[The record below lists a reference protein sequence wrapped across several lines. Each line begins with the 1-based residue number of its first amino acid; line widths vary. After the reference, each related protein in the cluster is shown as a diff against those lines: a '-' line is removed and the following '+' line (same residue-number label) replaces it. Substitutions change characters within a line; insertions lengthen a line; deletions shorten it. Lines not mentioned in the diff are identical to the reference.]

1 MDNKRKLTEEEIEE
15 RKESLERWGAEQ
27 IKKHAL
33 KPDKTPCVVY
43 WEAKGTKAE
52 QKEGLADEY
61 GFVCHAY
68 DHLNGKHVYLKEKCM
83 GKRTQEFIDIFGENA
98 ILFYLRKASY
108 HETSKIYIKQVDD
121 GALMVQHLSFSARK
135 PFKKEYG
142 QTSHFGG
149 YNNFVC
155 IITQDKDIVLL
166 RTGYK
171 NDLCSANIVPVD
183 MEVYNSEELASDRW
197 QSPDLAGLRFDSAGE
212 GAFDKTYAE
221 MIVEEAVGNIRP
233 YYVGSSTRIIDITF
247 MENLKEFLCFKDLKI
262 TGSKRQK
269 VVNALCKEIENNEID
284 ESNFEMISKK
294 ENVADYDIWYFN
306 RRCDR
311 TAAYAQRLSDDTIA
325 IRYIY
330 SKNGIDFEGCRLFVN
345 QDGFVGAKKDFYGNW
360 VAVNATKDADAW
372 AAGSFFLEKGMFD
385 TPMKNILYYTR
396 NQLLLDND
404 SDEKPESR
412 NVTKLIYSLL
422 RYPILE
428 SAIKV
433 GIELGREVYCDNILD
448 ELESRTGVVSTSE
461 KNLNK
466 ALGLNAYQ
474 VEYVI
479 NNPES
484 EIIKDIKDIMTPF
497 NRDDVAVRGYRYYG
511 YGSSKEKYVSL
522 QDMDNKTFDHM
533 VDFVKEMSA
542 CARNC
547 RISDSSN
554 YYSTRSETPVKSEDV
569 YKCEHTIKTVLRL
582 LASFYGKDVAFSD
595 GILNMLKMFASKH
608 RALLEECNNRQT
620 NSYRGSYLDYQV
632 QPFNAYTDYLR
643 MAVQIGDKSI
653 APAKL
658 SSYEELLDAHD
669 SLVVVMNEKKD
680 EYEAE
685 MLNKL
690 KSKWAK
696 YVMED
701 DNYAVIYP
709 DGPKDIIAEG
719 RALSHCVASFVK
731 AVSVGATTILFLR
744 SKNDIK
750 KPLLTIEVQDRRVKQ
765 AHGFANCNLES
776 MEADNPGINEFFFK
790 WAKEKKLKA
799 DHING
804 MYAARIY

>member
-1 MDNKRKLTEEEIEE
+1 MDNKRKLTEEEMEE
-15 RKESLERWGAEQ
+15 RKYSLENWGAEQ
-27 IKKHAL
+27 IKKYAL
-33 KPDKTPCVVY
+33 KSDETPCVVY
-43 WEAKGTKAE
+43 WEAKATKTE
-52 QKEGLADEY
+52 QREGLADQY

-68 DHLNGKHVYLKEKCM
+68 DHLNGRHRYLKEKCM
-83 GKRTQEFIDIFGENA
+83 KKRTQEFIDIFGENA
-98 ILFYLRKASY
+98 ILFSKRPSTY
-108 HETSKIYIKQVDD
+108 HETSKLYVKQVDD
-121 GALMVQHLSFSARK
+121 GALMIQHLSFSARK

-142 QTSHFGG
+142 EVSYFGG

-155 IITQDKDIVLL
+155 IITQNKEILLL
-166 RTGYK
+166 RPNYRCNLYTS
-171 NDLCSANIVPVD
+171 NVVPNAI
-183 MEVYNSEELASDRW
+183 EVYAPGELANDRW
-197 QSPDLAGLRFDSAGE
+197 GAPDLSGLNYDDRGD
-212 GAFDKTYAE
+212 GAFDKTYTD
-221 MIVEEAVGNIRP
+221 MILEESVGNIRP
-233 YYVGSSTRIIDITF
+233 YYVGPSTRIIDF
-247 MENLKEFLCFKDLKI
+247 SSKAYLKDFLCFKELNI

-269 VVNALCKEIENNEID
+269 MVNALCNEID
-284 ESNFEMISKK
+284 NNPINEENFEEIAK
-294 ENVADYDIWYFN
+294 EENSNSPWYFD
-306 RRCDR
+306 RRHDR
-311 TAAYAQRLSDDTIA
+311 TTAYTQKLPGDTVV
-325 IRYIY
+325 IRYVYRSNDIE
-330 SKNGIDFEGCRLFVN
+330 FEGCRLFITP
-345 QDGFVGAKKDFYGNW
+345 DGFVGAKKDFYGNW
-360 VAVNATKDADAW
+360 VAVNATQDASAW
-372 AAGSFFLEKGMFD
+372 SAHGFFLEKEIFD

-396 NQLLLDND
+396 NQFLPNNNED
-404 SDEKPESR
+404 DESNSR
-412 NVTKLIYSLL
+412 HITEFIYALI
-422 RYPILE
+422 RFPILE

-433 GIELGREVYCDNILD
+433 GIKLGQGGYYDNMLK
-448 ELESRTGVVSTSE
+448 ELEGKVGIISTKE
-461 KNLNK
+461 KNLGK
-466 ALGLNAYQ
+466 ALGLNKHQIDYL
-474 VEYVI
+474 I
-479 NNPES
+479 SNPES

-497 NRDDVAVRGYRYYG
+497 ERDDIAVRGYRYYG
-511 YGSSKEKYVSL
+511 YGRSNEQYISL

-533 VDFVKEMSA
+533 VNFIKEMSA
-542 CARNC
+542 YARNC
-547 RISDSSN
+547 KITDSSLL
-554 YYSTRSETPVKSEDV
+554 YDRSPGTVTKPEDIF
-569 YKCEHTIKTVLRL
+569 KCEHTIKTVLKL
-582 LASFYGKDVAFSD
+582 LTSFYGKDVAFSE

-608 RALLEECNNRQT
+608 YELLDERKHTQAIIG
-620 NSYRGSYLDYQV
+620 YRGAYLDYQV

-653 APAKL
+653 APARL

-744 SKNDIK
+744 SKKDIN
-750 KPLLTIEVQDRRVKQ
+750 KPLLTIEVQDGKVRQ
-765 AHGFANCNLES
+765 AHGFANCSLES

-804 MYAARIY
+804 MYAARYY

>member
-1 MDNKRKLTEEEIEE
+1 MAEKRKLTQEEERE
-15 RKESLERWGAEQ
+15 RKDVLSRWGAEQ
-27 IKKHAL
+27 IKKYAL

-43 WEAKGTKAE
+43 WESRATKVE
-52 QKEGLADEY
+52 QKEGLADKY

-68 DHLNGKHVYLKEKCM
+68 DHLNGRHVYLKEKCM

-98 ILFYLRKASY
+98 ILFYLRKSSY
-108 HETSKIYIKQVDD
+108 HETSKIYVKQVDE
-121 GALMVQHLSFSARK
+121 GALMIQHLSFGARK

-142 QTSHFGG
+142 ETSQFDGW
-149 YNNFVC
+149 NNFVC
-155 IITQDKDIVLL
+155 IITQDKDIILL
-166 RTGYK
+166 HVGFK
-171 NDLCSANIVPVD
+171 SDLSNANIVPVKID
-183 MEVYNSEELASDRW
+183 VYNSEELASSRYG
-197 QSPDLAGLRFDSAGE
+197 SPDLSNLRFDNAGV

-221 MIVEEAVGNIRP
+221 MITEEAVGNIRP
-233 YYVGSSTRIIDITF
+233 YYVGPSTRIIDITIV
-247 MENLKEFLCFKDLKI
+247 ENLKEFLCFKELNI
-262 TGSKRQK
+262 TESKRQK
-269 VVNALCKEIENNEID
+269 TVNVLCKELENSQINED
-284 ESNFEMISKK
+284 DFERISKQ
-294 ENVADYDIWYFN
+294 EDTTDYDRWYFD
-306 RRCDR
+306 RRHDL
-311 TAAYAQRLSDDTIA
+311 TTAYAQRLSDDTIA

-330 SKNGIDFEGCRLFVN
+330 RKNDIEFEGCRLFVG
-345 QDGFVGAKKDFYGNW
+345 QDGFIGAKKDFYGNW
-360 VAVNATKDADAW
+360 VAVNATQDASAW
-372 AAGSFFLEKGMFD
+372 SASGFFLEKGIFD

-396 NQLLLDND
+396 NQLLID
-404 SDEKPESR
+404 SSSGEKPTSKH
-412 NVTKLIYSLL
+412 VTKLIYSLL

-428 SAIKV
+428 SVIKV
-433 GIELGREVYCDNILD
+433 GIELGRDGYYDNMLK
-448 ELESRTGVVSTSE
+448 ELESRVGVVSTSE
-461 KNLNK
+461 KNLNR
-466 ALGLNAYQ
+466 ALGLNAHQ
-474 VEYVI
+474 I
-479 NNPES
+479 SHIIDGPES
-484 EIIKDIKDIMTPF
+484 EIIKDIKDVLTPF
-497 NRDDVAVRGYRYYG
+497 GGDDIPMRGYSYYG
-511 YGSSKEKYVSL
+511 YSRSNEQYVSL

-533 VDFVKEMSA
+533 VEFVKEMSA

-554 YYSTRSETPVKSEDV
+554 YYSTGSETPVKPEDV

-582 LASFYGKDVAFSD
+582 LTSFYGKDVAFSD

-620 NSYRGSYLDYQV
+620 NSYRGSYIDYQV
-632 QPFNAYTDYLR
+632 QPFNVYTDYLR

-669 SLVVVMNEKKD
+669 SLIVVMNQKKD

-685 MLNKL
+685 MLNNL

-719 RALSHCVASFVK
+719 RSLRHCVASFVK
-731 AVSVGATTILFLR
+731 AVAVGDTTILFLR
-744 SKNDIK
+744 SKNDIN
-750 KPLLTIEVQDRRVKQ
+750 KPLLTIEVRDKKVRQ
-765 AHGFANCNLES
+765 AHGFANCSLES
-776 MEADNPGINEFFFK
+776 MEAENPGINEFFFK